1 MVESTT
7 RSWQTSVS
15 QRFRCHIRVI
25 KRINNSD
32 ENNFTLIN
40 ESSPEPETSLLLLHI
55 FINPKI
61 KRVNRISKKIVLRS
75 SILVI
80 SQFREEMILSFKN
93 TERVDPCNERSPA
106 KGITVVKAAK
116 VRLVSSFDD
125 SIIMALLAELRVL
138 MSSSLCLHKLNRR
151 YDDLVKQ
158 PHELNE
164 YRVTSSAPEQ
174 HNIFPRIKSVNP
186 ISDKVSPVSTFMRH
200 PVANWFGERCEH
212 PVLKGLALTWLLL
225 TELTASTILNCK
237 GTLLLSTRR
246 FFKHPY
252 RGIKLA
258 KL

>member
-1 MVESTT
+1 
-7 RSWQTSVS
+7 
-15 QRFRCHIRVI
+15 
-25 KRINNSD
+25 
-32 ENNFTLIN
+32 
-40 ESSPEPETSLLLLHI
+40 
-55 FINPKI
+55 
-61 KRVNRISKKIVLRS
+61 
-75 SILVI
+75 
-80 SQFREEMILSFKN
+80 MILSFKN

-106 KGITVVKAAK
+106 KGIIVVKAAK
-116 VRLVSSFDD
+116 VRLVSSLDD
-125 SIIMALLAELRVL
+125 SIIIALLAELRVP
-138 MSSSLCLHKLNRR
+138 MSS
-151 YDDLVKQ
+151 KQ
-158 PHELNE
+158 LFCIIRIEGTTISSKPHEHFE